1 MDNSFHRPQQFYLPY
16 LLPTHHLKHSTP
28 SFGVR
33 RSIKQQSISTAGTE
47 SPLACDEFEFPNV
60 PRSPRKRRLSR
71 FGQA

>member
-1 MDNSFHRPQQFYLPY
+1 MGLAVLLNSNQSQQHR
-16 LLPTHHLKHSTP
+16 
-28 SFGVR
+28 
-33 RSIKQQSISTAGTE
+33 TE